1 MTDPEKNVSLLE
13 VPPHRILPL
22 RHSVLRAGR
31 PLEEAL
37 FDGDDAPGTLHF
49 GAFITDEC
57 TSCLSLIKSNFE
69 GKPAY
74 QLRGM
79 ATLPEYAKKGIGRS
93 LLDFAISTAE
103 HLPVWCNARTE
114 SAGFYT
120 KAGWAES
127 VTPFNIEGIGP
138 HVTMLYLPVKQS

>member
-1 MTDPEKNVSLLE
+1 MTGLVKNISLQQ
-13 VPPHRILPL
+13 VPLHRILPL
-22 RHSVLRAGR
+22 RHNVLREGR
-31 PLEEAL
+31 SREEAL

-49 GAFITDEC
+49 GAFISEEC
-57 TSCLSLIKSNFE
+57 ACCLSLIKSSFE
-69 GKPAY
+69 AKPAY

-79 ATLPEYAKKGIGRS
+79 ATLPEYAKKGIGRT
-93 LLDFAISTAE
+93 LLDFALSTVD
-103 HLPVWCNARTE
+103 HMPVWCNARTE

-127 VTPFNIEGIGP
+127 GTPFNIEGIGP